1 MDIFI
6 NLFDIESKAWLE
18 SKKSFIIFVRLSNT
32 LKVIKTISHMIMK
45 QAKVQFL
52 LRYQLK
58 VHLMYMSI

>member
-1 MDIFI
+1 MDICI

-18 SKKSFIIFVRLSNT
+18 SKKSFIIFVRLNNT

-58 VHLMYMSI
+58 VHLMYVSI